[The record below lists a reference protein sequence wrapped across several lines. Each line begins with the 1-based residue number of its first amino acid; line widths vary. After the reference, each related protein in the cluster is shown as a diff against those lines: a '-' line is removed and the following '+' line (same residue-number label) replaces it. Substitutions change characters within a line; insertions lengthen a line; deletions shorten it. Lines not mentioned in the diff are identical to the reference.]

1 MPTAELN
8 ITPSEAVKL
17 YEEKVTRLRLEM
29 SQAQRASQEAFS
41 TRDKALHETTSLQQE
56 KDALINQMATLKE
69 DVQRTKDTL
78 AEHRK
83 NVEASLN
90 KQEAEARM
98 VIDKAQETTDALKL
112 VDQKLR
118 QREAQLQG
126 RIQTLQTE
134 LAAILPGVSALVK
147 KITDAVKLLE

>member
-17 YEEKVTRLRLEM
+17 YEEKVTRLRSEM

-41 TRDKALHETTSLQQE
+41 TRDKALQETTTLHQE
-56 KDALINQMATLKE
+56 KEALVNQMAQLKL
-69 DVQRTKDTL
+69 DIQRTKDTL

-83 NVEASLN
+83 NLEASLN
-90 KQEAEARM
+90 KQEAQART
-98 VIDKAQETTDALKL
+98 VIDQAQAATDALKL
-112 VDQKLR
+112 TEQKLR

-126 RIQTLQTE
+126 RIQTLRAE
-134 LAAILPGVSALVK
+134 LTAILPGVTALVQK
-147 KITDAVKLLE
+147 TTDAIKLLE